1 MKKTSLFKLLSLIVC
16 AVLIAVTALFTIG
29 CSDTKNNADDVSS
42 ATVST
47 QNEAEQV
54 GEGKTSFN
62 FEVVDA
68 DKNVSTFIVYTDKTT
83 VGDAL
88 EEAGLI
94 AGDESEFG
102 LYVKTVNGVTLDY
115 NKDGMYW
122 AFYENGQYAQAG
134 VDLTEIVPG
143 TNYEFRAEK

>member
-102 LYVKTVNGVTLDY
+102 LYVKTVNGITCDY
-115 NKDGMYW
+115 DKDGKYW
-122 AFYENGQYAQAG
+122 AFYIGDEYASTG
-134 VDLTEIVPG
+134 VDSTEIESG
-143 TNYEFRAEK
+143 KTYSFKAE

>member
-88 EEAGLI
+88 EKAGLI

-102 LYVKTVNGVTLDY
+102 LYVKTVNGITCDY
-115 NKDGMYW
+115 DKDGKYW
-122 AFYENGQYAQAG
+122 AFYIGDEYASTG
-134 VDLTEIVPG
+134 VDSTEIESG
-143 TNYEFRAEK
+143 KTYSFKAE

>member
-1 MKKTSLFKLLSLIVC
+1 MKKTSLFKHLSLIVC

-29 CSDTKNNADDVSS
+29 CSDIKNNADDVSS

-102 LYVKTVNGVTLDY
+102 LYVKTVNGITCDY
-115 NKDGMYW
+115 DKDGKYW
-122 AFYENGQYAQAG
+122 AFYIGDEYASTG
-134 VDLTEIVPG
+134 VDSTEIESG
-143 TNYEFRAEK
+143 KTYSFKAE